1 MLNRT
6 DFIRSRS
13 ATKRIASVLGVSL
26 VLIAAAAVV
35 YVSLEGKEA
44 STRTAKPVQI
54 ASPVHTRA
62 VTDQPVRPSDTD
74 VERSTNS
81 LPVRQ
86 ADATTLDAFS
96 LLLARREFE
105 SAVEAYDH
113 LYTRTSVALSS
124 TYRELML
131 DHASDLIQRAD
142 AALAVSLLRQ
152 YVSIYFTDVEALIM
166 LGQAY
171 RESGDKFAAVQS
183 LQQAYQY
190 EHRAGVAD
198 LILGQTNTILGEYV
212 QQLKEDDDQQAIVN
226 VYRWLTEAQ
235 PGVPGYYIGL
245 AKAYAAQQRYA
256 EAADALRYVKNDY
269 EVGPQARFLLQEL
282 AAHHDI

>member
-1 MLNRT
+1 MLNLA
-6 DFIRSRS
+6 DFIQPRSV
-13 ATKRIASVLGVSL
+13 TQRIAGALGVSL
-26 VLIAAAAVV
+26 IVIAAAYV
-35 YVSLEGKEA
+35 YLA
-44 STRTAKPVQI
+44 SDNAYIRTAEPTQI
-54 ASPVHTRA
+54 ASPARTRA
-62 VTDQPVRPSDTD
+62 ATDQPVRPSDAD
-74 VERSTNS
+74 VGRTTNS

-86 ADATTLDAFS
+86 ADEITLDAFS

-105 SAVEAYDH
+105 SAVDAYDH

-142 AALAVSLLRQ
+142 AALAVSLLQQ